1 MVTGQVHGEESG
13 HQKTEVLDLGNLE
26 NECEALEDFPSQTK
40 EAVGGL
46 IHGIPVICG
55 GMSLFPEDPG
65 TKPHDQ
71 CYQYQNGEWTFL
83 NRMSQPRRQ
92 HGSFSLSNGLY
103 ILGGQYEGNR

>member
-1 MVTGQVHGEESG
+1 MVTGQVHVEESG

-55 GMSLFPEDPG
+55 GMSLFPGDPG

-71 CYQYQNGEWTFL
+71 CYQFL
-83 NRMSQPRRQ
+83 N
-92 HGSFSLSNGLY
+92 
-103 ILGGQYEGNR
+103 